1 MENPW
6 DSSPWTSDSAPRDFL
21 PVPLPSLPTEPQQ
34 IHIASPGEESRL
46 RSASPWGRIVHDE
59 TPWGGWGDGTEGKSD
74 AGSVDGWKLGGESTT
89 AAGAA
94 AAVAAVA
101 VVSLPDPWTLEE
113 KEMTGFGGA
122 VDERSADF
130 VISVE
135 EEGERDGERKQ
146 KEVLERMCL
155 PDEVGDGACDDA
167 WAEGREGQ
175 AEGGKEER
183 EDRSASPGL
192 TQLVQ
197 TAQTARDEGEEG
209 QQREEGEG
217 GQEGDVIE
225 ESRSG
230 NEMQDSRVQVDDN
243 GQGPKIQEVVGTR
256 QVSKVQEL
264 VHMYDGMAKI
274 RTRPADLSLQEV
286 PSSSG
291 DAMVNV
297 ATGDYIGG
305 EEDEQGTEA
314 GNLDL
319 EENGDVED
327 LRAEES
333 KEEQESP
340 ATEPKTECEVSAT
353 DSTAAI
359 ADIPTSVTDSNSSNS
374 SRATDTI
381 TTQNSPPSIALPYP
395 IDFSNL
401 DELFPGTETTSSIQP
416 AHLPDISTDP
426 FSSVAQRKAWYRLSR
441 PGSLRKHNLGD
452 DDTYVRVSWHNS
464 HIRHDVL
471 TTVRR
476 WLEED
481 SLAGGRMLLGRRL
494 GNRAGASMF
503 NWDSD
508 APGVHISELL
518 SQKRNM
524 KKGAGHARLASAAV
538 QGTTSPIDASFGWS
552 TSVPTSPLR
561 ADTGGSF
568 SSMAEQRSEERPSV
582 QRKEAG
588 SDQGVL
594 EAGPWSTTAM
604 KSDESLRPSEK
615 APSVEEDDEDDWGE
629 MVSSPTVDTH
639 HASFHMDTH
648 TRQPS
653 LDTMRAGLS
662 SPAPD
667 LVSPSDDVGSHVGSS
682 TNRATQSTVR
692 NVPNALPN
700 PWDGLD
706 LLEGSSAAW
715 ATMNEAPPGDVLTS
729 LTTTA
734 DPEIPVLRG
743 AEDVGP
749 PSGAELSKEM
759 LPTRTE
765 NDFAVRAE
773 IGGGC
778 PPGNIAM
785 SGGAFPIPTSESDDD
800 LHDDSFPPSSLPP
813 PSIPAMTASSFSIPA
828 KAGPKPPTT
837 SMKTKTTTN
846 LKLSTTTSKTSTQ
859 STFDMTEAPAIA
871 ASHNPGSTATE
882 ETLSDGTILH
892 MLRDLPDLSYMLR

>member
-59 TPWGGWGDGTEGKSD
+59 TPWGGWGDGPEGKSD
-74 AGSVDGWKLGGESTT
+74 AGSVDGWKLGGELTT
-89 AAGAA
+89 AAGA
-94 AAVAAVA
+94 VAT

-122 VDERSADF
+122 VDERSADL
-130 VISVE
+130 VISVGDE
-135 EEGERDGERKQ
+135 GRRDGGGEREGM
-146 KEVLERMCL
+146 LERVCL

-167 WAEGREGQ
+167 WAKSCEGQ

-192 TQLVQ
+192 TQLVH
-197 TAQTARDEGEEG
+197 TAQTARNEGEED
-209 QQREEGEG
+209 QEREEIEG
-217 GQEGDVIE
+217 GQEREEVEGDRENEVSE

-230 NEMQDSRVQVDDN
+230 EEMQDSRVQVDDN
-243 GQGPKIQEVVGTR
+243 RQGPKIQEVGNR
-256 QVSKVQEL
+256 QASKVQEL
-264 VHMYDGMAKI
+264 VHMYDGMARI
-274 RTRPADLSLQEV
+274 RVRPVDASLEEV
-286 PSSSG
+286 PSSGG

-297 ATGDYIGG
+297 ATGDHDGG
-305 EEDEQGTEA
+305 EEDEKGAEA
-314 GNLDL
+314 GKPDF
-319 EENGDVED
+319 EESGHVEER
-327 LRAEES
+327 RAEES
-333 KEEQESP
+333 KEGQESS
-340 ATEPKTECEVSAT
+340 ATEPKTECEVSVT
-353 DSTAAI
+353 DSTAATT
-359 ADIPTSVTDSNSSNS
+359 DHPTSVTDSS
-374 SRATDTI
+374 SRATGTI
-381 TTQNSPPSIALPYP
+381 TTQNSPSTVLPYP

-401 DELFPGTETTSSIQP
+401 DELFPGTEPTSSIQP
-416 AHLPDISTDP
+416 AHLPDSPTDP

-441 PGSLRKHNLGD
+441 PGSIRKHNLGD

-464 HIRHDVL
+464 HIRQDVL

-518 SQKRNM
+518 SQKRKM

-568 SSMAEQRSEERPSV
+568 SSMTERRGEERPSM
-582 QRKEAG
+582 QRKEVG
-588 SDQGVL
+588 PDQGVL
-594 EAGPWSTTAM
+594 KEGPWSTTAI
-604 KSDESLRPSEK
+604 KSDTPSLQSPEK

-639 HASFHMDTH
+639 HASFHMDMH
-648 TRQPS
+648 TRSPS
-653 LDTMRAGLS
+653 LDTMHAGLS

-667 LVSPSDDVGSHVGSS
+667 LASPSDDFDSHLRSS
-682 TNRATQSTVR
+682 TNQATQPAVR
-692 NVPNALPN
+692 NVPVATPN

-706 LLEGSSAAW
+706 FLEGNSAAW
-715 ATMNEAPPGDVLTS
+715 ATMDNPPPEEVLTS
-729 LTTTA
+729 LTTTV
-734 DPEIPVLRG
+734 DREVSGLGG
-743 AEDVGP
+743 AGDVGA
-749 PSGAELSKEM
+749 PSGAELSHAM
-759 LPTRTE
+759 LSTRTE
-765 NDFAVRAE
+765 NDIAMSAE
-773 IGGGC
+773 IGDGC
-778 PPGNIAM
+778 PPGSTAM
-785 SGGAFPIPTSESDDD
+785 SGGAFPIPTNEGHHD
-800 LHDDSFPPSSLPP
+800 LHDGSFPPSSPPP
-813 PSIPAMTASSFSIPA
+813 PSIYAVSASSLSIPA
-828 KAGPKPPTT
+828 KAEPKPPAAPT
-837 SMKTKTTTN
+837 KTKTTTN
-846 LKLSTTTSKTSTQ
+846 LKLSTISKTSTQ
-859 STFDMTEAPAIA
+859 STFKVTEAPAIA
-871 ASHNPGSTATE
+871 AAHNPGSTAIEDTP
-882 ETLSDGTILH
+882 SDGAIQH

>member
-94 AAVAAVA
+94 AAAAA

-113 KEMTGFGGA
+113 KEMAGVGGA
-122 VDERSADF
+122 VDERSADL
-130 VISVE
+130 VISVGE
-135 EEGERDGERKQ
+135 GEEGGRDGGREQ
-146 KEVLERMCL
+146 EEMLERVCP
-155 PDEVGDGACDDA
+155 PDEVGHGACDDA
-167 WAEGREGQ
+167 RAEGREGQ

-183 EDRSASPGL
+183 EDGSASPGL

-197 TAQTARDEGEEG
+197 TAQTARDQGEEG

-217 GQEGDVIE
+217 GQENDASE
-225 ESRSG
+225 ESRSEE
-230 NEMQDSRVQVDDN
+230 EMQDSRVQVDDN
-243 GQGPKIQEVVGTR
+243 GQGPKIQAVGNR
-256 QVSKVQEL
+256 QASKVQEL
-264 VHMYDGMAKI
+264 VHMYDGMARI
-274 RTRPADLSLQEV
+274 RARPADLSLGEV

-291 DAMVNV
+291 GAMVNV

-305 EEDEQGTEA
+305 EEDDKDTEA
-314 GNLDL
+314 GKPDL

-353 DSTAAI
+353 DSTAAT
-359 ADIPTSVTDSNSSNS
+359 ADHPTSVTDSNSS
-374 SRATDTI
+374 RATDTV
-381 TTQNSPPSIALPYP
+381 TTQNSPSIALPYP
-395 IDFSNL
+395 IDVSNL
-401 DELFPGTETTSSIQP
+401 DELFPGTEPTSSIQP
-416 AHLPDISTDP
+416 AHLPDIPTDP

-441 PGSLRKHNLGD
+441 PGSLRKHNLGG

-524 KKGAGHARLASAAV
+524 KKGAGHARLASVAV

-561 ADTGGSF
+561 PDTGGSF
-568 SSMAEQRSEERPSV
+568 SSMAERRSEERPSV
-582 QRKEAG
+582 QRKGAG
-588 SDQGVL
+588 PDQGVL
-594 EAGPWSTTAM
+594 EEGPWSTTAM
-604 KSDESLRPSEK
+604 KSDAPLRPPEK

-648 TRQPS
+648 TRPPS

-667 LVSPSDDVGSHVGSS
+667 LVSPSDDVGSRLSFS
-682 TNRATQSTVR
+682 TNRATQSIVR
-692 NVPNALPN
+692 NVANAVPN

-706 LLEGSSAAW
+706 VLEGSSAAW
-715 ATMNEAPPGDVLTS
+715 ATMNDAPPGEVLTS
-729 LTTTA
+729 LTMTA
-734 DPEIPVLRG
+734 DREVPVLG
-743 AEDVGP
+743 TL
-749 PSGAELSKEM
+749 SGAKLSKAM

-765 NDFAVRAE
+765 NGFAE
-773 IGGGC
+773 IGDGC
-778 PPGNIAM
+778 PPGNIAL
-785 SGGAFPIPTSESDDD
+785 SGGAFPIPTSESDRD
-800 LHDDSFPPSSLPP
+800 LQDDSFPPSSLPF
-813 PSIPAMTASSFSIPA
+813 PSIPAMTASSLSIPA

-837 SMKTKTTTN
+837 PMKTKTTTN
-846 LKLSTTTSKTSTQ
+846 LKLSTISKTLTQ
-859 STFDMTEAPAIA
+859 STFEMTEAPAIA
-871 ASHNPGSTATE
+871 AAHNTGSTAIE

>member
-21 PVPLPSLPTEPQQ
+21 PVPLLSLPTEPQQ
-34 IHIASPGEESRL
+34 IHIASPGEEFRL

-59 TPWGGWGDGTEGKSD
+59 TPWGGWGAGAEGKSD

-89 AAGAA
+89 AA
-94 AAVAAVA
+94 A

-122 VDERSADF
+122 VDERSAHLVTSAGD
-130 VISVE
+130 
-135 EEGERDGERKQ
+135 EGRRDGGGEQ
-146 KEVLERMCL
+146 EEMLERVCL
-155 PDEVGDGACDDA
+155 TDEVGDGVCDDDA
-167 WAEGREGQ
+167 WAGSWEEQ
-175 AEGGKEER
+175 AEGGKEGQ

-197 TAQTARDEGEEG
+197 TAQTVRDEGD
-209 QQREEGEG
+209 G
-217 GQEGDVIE
+217 GQESDAIE

-230 NEMQDSRVQVDDN
+230 EEMQDSRVQVDDN
-243 GQGPKIQEVVGTR
+243 RQGPKLQEVENR
-256 QVSKVQEL
+256 QASKVQEL
-264 VHMYDGMAKI
+264 VHMYDGMA
-274 RTRPADLSLQEV
+274 RTRARPADPSLEEE
-286 PSSSG
+286 PSSGG

-305 EEDEQGTEA
+305 EEDDKGTGA
-314 GNLDL
+314 GKPDL
-319 EENGDVED
+319 KENGDVED
-327 LRAEES
+327 LRAEEF
-333 KEEQESP
+333 KQEQESP
-340 ATEPKTECEVSAT
+340 AAEPKTKCQASAT
-353 DSTAAI
+353 DSTAAT
-359 ADIPTSVTDSNSSNS
+359 ADHPTAVTDSSSG
-374 SRATDTI
+374 ATGTTI
-381 TTQNSPPSIALPYP
+381 TFTTQNSSSTALPYP

-401 DELFPGTETTSSIQP
+401 DELFPGTEPPSSPVQP
-416 AHLPDISTDP
+416 AHLPDIPTDP
-426 FSSVAQRKAWYRLSR
+426 FSSVAQHKAWYRLSR
-441 PGSLRKHNLGD
+441 PGSLRKHNLG

-494 GNRAGASMF
+494 GNRVGASMF
-503 NWDSD
+503 NWDTD

-568 SSMAEQRSEERPSV
+568 SSMAERRSEERPSV
-582 QRKEAG
+582 QSKGAG
-588 SDQGVL
+588 PDQGVL
-594 EAGPWSTTAM
+594 EERPCSTTAM
-604 KSDESLRPSEK
+604 KSDAPLCPPEK

-648 TRQPS
+648 TRSSS
-653 LDTMRAGLS
+653 LDTMHAGLS
-662 SPAPD
+662 SPATD
-667 LVSPSDDVGSHVGSS
+667 LVSPSDAVGSHLRSS
-682 TNRATQSTVR
+682 TNRATQPTARHISV
-692 NVPNALPN
+692 VAPD

-715 ATMNEAPPGDVLTS
+715 ATKDDPPPREMLTS

-734 DPEIPVLRG
+734 DRKVPVLGG
-743 AEDVGP
+743 AGDVGT
-749 PSGAELSKEM
+749 PSGAELSNAM
-759 LPTRTE
+759 LPIRTE

-773 IGGGC
+773 MGDGC
-778 PPGNIAM
+778 PPGDIAM
-785 SGGAFPIPTSESDDD
+785 PGGALPIPTSESDCD
-800 LHDDSFPPSSLPP
+800 LHDDSFPPSSPPP
-813 PSIPAMTASSFSIPA
+813 PSLPAVTASSSSLPA
-828 KAGPKPPTT
+828 KAEPKPRTAP
-837 SMKTKTTTN
+837 MKTKTT
-846 LKLSTTTSKTSTQ
+846 STTLATISKTSTQ
-859 STFDMTEAPAIA
+859 SMFEVTEAPEIA
-871 ASHNPGSTATE
+871 AAQNPGSAAIKE
-882 ETLSDGTILH
+882 EALSDGTIQH
-892 MLRDLPDLSYMLR
+892 VLRNLPDLSYMLR

>member
-59 TPWGGWGDGTEGKSD
+59 TPWGGWGDGAEGKSD

-89 AAGAA
+89 AAGA
-94 AAVAAVA
+94 VAA

-122 VDERSADF
+122 VDERSADL
-130 VISVE
+130 VASVE
-135 EEGERDGERKQ
+135 DEGRREGGGEQ
-146 KEVLERMCL
+146 EGILERVCL
-155 PDEVGDGACDDA
+155 PDVVGDGACDDT
-167 WAEGREGQ
+167 WAESCEGQ
-175 AEGGKEER
+175 AEGEKEER
-183 EDRSASPGL
+183 EDGSASPGL
-192 TQLVQ
+192 TQLVH
-197 TAQTARDEGEEG
+197 TAQTARNEDEKDQG
-209 QQREEGEG
+209 REEVEG
-217 GQEGDVIE
+217 GQEREEVEGDGESEVSE

-230 NEMQDSRVQVDDN
+230 EEIQNSRVQVDDN
-243 GQGPKIQEVVGTR
+243 RQGPKIQEVGNR

-264 VHMYDGMAKI
+264 VHMYDGMARI
-274 RTRPADLSLQEV
+274 RVRPVDASLEEV
-286 PSSSG
+286 PSSGG

-297 ATGDYIGG
+297 ATCDHIGG
-305 EEDEQGTEA
+305 EKDEKSAEA
-314 GNLDL
+314 GKPDF
-319 EENGDVED
+319 EESGDVED

-340 ATEPKTECEVSAT
+340 ATEPKIECEVSVT
-353 DSTAAI
+353 DSTAAA
-359 ADIPTSVTDSNSSNS
+359 ADHPTSVTDSS
-374 SRATDTI
+374 SRATGTI
-381 TTQNSPPSIALPYP
+381 TTQNSPSTALPYP

-401 DELFPGTETTSSIQP
+401 DELFPGTEPTSSIQP
-416 AHLPDISTDP
+416 AHLPDILTDP

-441 PGSLRKHNLGD
+441 SGSLRKHNLGD

-464 HIRHDVL
+464 HIRQDVL

-518 SQKRNM
+518 SQKRQI

-568 SSMAEQRSEERPSV
+568 SSMAERRSEGRPSV

-588 SDQGVL
+588 PDQGVL
-594 EAGPWSTTAM
+594 EEGPWSTTAI
-604 KSDESLRPSEK
+604 KSDTPSLRSPEK

-629 MVSSPTVDTH
+629 MVSSPTVDTQ
-639 HASFHMDTH
+639 HASFHMDMH
-648 TRQPS
+648 TRSPS
-653 LDTMRAGLS
+653 LNTIHAGLS
-662 SPAPD
+662 FPAPD
-667 LVSPSDDVGSHVGSS
+667 LVSPSDDVGLHLRSS
-682 TNRATQSTVR
+682 TDRATQPTVR
-692 NVPNALPN
+692 NVPVAAPN

-715 ATMNEAPPGDVLTS
+715 ATADDPSPEDVLKS
-729 LTTTA
+729 LTTTE
-734 DPEIPVLRG
+734 DREVPVLGG
-743 AEDVGP
+743 AGDVGT
-749 PSGAELSKEM
+749 PSGAKLSHAM
-759 LPTRTE
+759 LSTRTE
-765 NDFAVRAE
+765 NDIAMSAE
-773 IGGGC
+773 IGDGC
-778 PPGNIAM
+778 PPGDIAM
-785 SGGAFPIPTSESDDD
+785 SGGAFPIPTNESHHD
-800 LHDDSFPPSSLPP
+800 LHDGSFPPSSPPP
-813 PSIPAMTASSFSIPA
+813 PSIYTVPASSLSIPA
-828 KAGPKPPTT
+828 KAEPKPPVTPT
-837 SMKTKTTTN
+837 ETKTTTN
-846 LKLSTTTSKTSTQ
+846 LKLSTISKTSTQ
-859 STFDMTEAPAIA
+859 STFEVTEALAIA
-871 ASHNPGSTATE
+871 AAHNPGSTAIEDTP
-882 ETLSDGTILH
+882 SDGAIQH

>member
-59 TPWGGWGDGTEGKSD
+59 TPWGGWADGAEGKSD

-89 AAGAA
+89 AAAA
-94 AAVAAVA
+94 AAAATA

-113 KEMTGFGGA
+113 KEMTDSGGA
-122 VDERSADF
+122 VGEESADL
-130 VISVE
+130 VMSVG
-135 EEGERDGERKQ
+135 EEGRRDGGGEQ
-146 KEVLERMCL
+146 EEMLERVCL
-155 PDEVGDGACDDA
+155 PDEVSDGACDGA
-167 WAEGREGQ
+167 WAESCEGKT
-175 AEGGKEER
+175 EGGEEER

-192 TQLVQ
+192 TQVVQMAQ
-197 TAQTARDEGEEG
+197 TAQTVREKGEEG
-209 QQREEGEG
+209 QQREEVTGD
-217 GQEGDVIE
+217 QESEASE

-230 NEMQDSRVQVDDN
+230 EEMQDSRVQVDDN
-243 GQGPKIQEVVGTR
+243 RQGPKIQEVGTR
-256 QVSKVQEL
+256 QASKVQEL
-264 VHMYDGMAKI
+264 VHMYDGMA
-274 RTRPADLSLQEV
+274 RTRARPVDPSLEEV
-286 PSSSG
+286 PSSGS

-297 ATGDYIGG
+297 ATGDYVGVE
-305 EEDEQGTEA
+305 EEDEKGTEA
-314 GNLDL
+314 GKLDV
-319 EENGDVED
+319 EKNVDVED

-333 KEEQESP
+333 KKEQESL
-340 ATEPKTECEVSAT
+340 ATEPKTGCKVSAT
-353 DSTAAI
+353 DSTAAA
-359 ADIPTSVTDSNSSNS
+359 ADHPTSVTGSSSSS
-374 SRATDTI
+374 SRASGTI
-381 TTQNSPPSIALPYP
+381 TTQNSPSTALPYP

-401 DELFPGTETTSSIQP
+401 DELFPGTESTSSSIQP
-416 AHLPDISTDP
+416 AHLPDIPTDA
-426 FSSVAQRKAWYRLSR
+426 FSSIAQRKAWYRLSR

-481 SLAGGRMLLGRRL
+481 SRAGGRMLLGRKL

-508 APGVHISELL
+508 APGVHIGELL

-568 SSMAEQRSEERPSV
+568 SSMTEQRRSVERPSV

-588 SDQGVL
+588 PDQEVL
-594 EAGPWSTTAM
+594 EEGPWSTTAM
-604 KSDESLRPSEK
+604 ESDAPSRPPEK
-615 APSVEEDDEDDWGE
+615 ALSVEEDDEDDWGE

-639 HASFHMDTH
+639 HASFHIDTH
-648 TRQPS
+648 TRLPS
-653 LDTMRAGLS
+653 LDTMRAGPS
-662 SPAPD
+662 SPPPD
-667 LVSPSDDVGSHVGSS
+667 LASPSDDVGSRLRSS
-682 TNRATQSTVR
+682 TNRATQPTVR
-692 NVPNALPN
+692 NVPYVAPN

-715 ATMNEAPPGDVLTS
+715 ATTHDPSPGEVLTS
-729 LTTTA
+729 FTTMA
-734 DPEIPVLRG
+734 DREVSVSG
-743 AEDVGP
+743 DAGDVGT
-749 PSGAELSKEM
+749 PSGAAELSKAM

-765 NDFAVRAE
+765 NDCAVRTE
-773 IGGGC
+773 IGDGF
-778 PPGNIAM
+778 PPGDVAM
-785 SGGAFPIPTSESDDD
+785 SGGAFSIPTSESHHD
-800 LHDDSFPPSSLPP
+800 LYDGSFSPSSPPP
-813 PSIPAMTASSFSIPA
+813 PSHSSIPA
-828 KAGPKPPTT
+828 KAEPKPPTAP
-837 SMKTKTTTN
+837 METKTTIN
-846 LKLSTTTSKTSTQ
+846 VNNSTVSKTSTT
-859 STFDMTEAPAIA
+859 SRFEVTEAPAIA
-871 ASHNPGSTATE
+871 AAHGPGSTAIE
-882 ETLSDGTILH
+882 ETLGGDGTILH

>member
-21 PVPLPSLPTEPQQ
+21 SVPLPSLPTEPQQ

-59 TPWGGWGDGTEGKSD
+59 TPWGGWGDGAEEKSD

-89 AAGAA
+89 AMAA
-94 AAVAAVA
+94 A

-113 KEMTGFGGA
+113 KQVTGSRGA
-122 VDERSADF
+122 VGEETADL
-130 VISVE
+130 VMSVG
-135 EEGERDGERKQ
+135 EEGRRDGGGEQ
-146 KEVLERMCL
+146 EEMLERVCL

-167 WAEGREGQ
+167 WAESCEGKT
-175 AEGGKEER
+175 EGGKEER

-192 TQLVQ
+192 TQVVQMVQ
-197 TAQTARDEGEEG
+197 TAQTVREKGEEG
-209 QQREEGEG
+209 QEREEVTGD
-217 GQEGDVIE
+217 QESEASE

-230 NEMQDSRVQVDDN
+230 EEMQDSRVQVDDN
-243 GQGPKIQEVVGTR
+243 RQGPKLQEKGTR
-256 QVSKVQEL
+256 QASKVQEL
-264 VHMYDGMAKI
+264 VHMYDGMA
-274 RTRPADLSLQEV
+274 RTRARPADPSLEKV
-286 PSSSG
+286 PSSGS
-291 DAMVNV
+291 DAMVNF
-297 ATGDYIGG
+297 ATGDYFGG
-305 EEDEQGTEA
+305 EEEDDKGTEA
-314 GNLDL
+314 GKL
-319 EENGDVED
+319 DVERTVDVGD

-333 KEEQESP
+333 KKEQESP
-340 ATEPKTECEVSAT
+340 ATEPKKGCEVSAT
-353 DSTAAI
+353 DSTAAA
-359 ADIPTSVTDSNSSNS
+359 ADHPTSVTDSSSSSSSSS
-374 SRATDTI
+374 SRATGTI
-381 TTQNSPPSIALPYP
+381 TTQNSLSTALPYP

-401 DELFPGTETTSSIQP
+401 DELFPGTEPTSSSSIQP
-416 AHLPDISTDP
+416 AHLPDIPTDA
-426 FSSVAQRKAWYRLSR
+426 FSSIAQRKAWYRLSR

-561 ADTGGSF
+561 ADTGESF
-568 SSMAEQRSEERPSV
+568 SSMTEQRRSEERPSV

-588 SDQGVL
+588 PDQDVL
-594 EAGPWSTTAM
+594 EERPWSTMAM
-604 KSDESLRPSEK
+604 ESDAPSRPPEK
-615 APSVEEDDEDDWGE
+615 ALSVEEDDEDDWGE
-629 MVSSPTVDTH
+629 MVSSPTADTH

-648 TRQPS
+648 TRPPS

-667 LVSPSDDVGSHVGSS
+667 LASPSDDVGSHLRSS
-682 TNRATQSTVR
+682 TNRATQPTVR
-692 NVPNALPN
+692 NVPYVAPN
-700 PWDGLD
+700 PWDGLN

-715 ATMNEAPPGDVLTS
+715 ATTHDPSPGEVLTS
-729 LTTTA
+729 FPA
-734 DPEIPVLRG
+734 MAHREVPISGG
-743 AEDVGP
+743 AGDVGT
-749 PSGAELSKEM
+749 PSGAELSKAM

-765 NDFAVRAE
+765 NDFAVRTE
-773 IGGGC
+773 IGDGF
-778 PPGNIAM
+778 PPGDVAM
-785 SGGAFPIPTSESDDD
+785 SADAISIPTSESHHD
-800 LHDDSFPPSSLPP
+800 LDNGSFPPSSPPP
-813 PSIPAMTASSFSIPA
+813 PSHSSIPA
-828 KAGPKPPTT
+828 KAEAKPRRTAP
-837 SMKTKTTTN
+837 MKTKTTINVTPSTIS
-846 LKLSTTTSKTSTQ
+846 KMSTTSTLEVI
-859 STFDMTEAPAIA
+859 EAPAIA
-871 ASHNPGSTATE
+871 AAHNPGSTASE
-882 ETLSDGTILH
+882 ETLGDGTILH